1 MQKSRLTSIPR
12 EEGDEYSDWDAD
24 VLQEVCEG
32 GQAGDLL
39 LQQGEKAVDGQQQ
52 KTLQENAA
60 FLNVLPIKFNSHDL
74 MYLEG
79 EGLQDG
85 PLVLQHVVG
94 EEAASVG
101 RVGKFH
107 SCSDHGGEF
116 ISIMCSM

>member
-1 MQKSRLTSIPR
+1 VEEVVLEGVHAVPVHWDEHDPR

-52 KTLQENAA
+52 KT
-60 FLNVLPIKFNSHDL
+60 
-74 MYLEG
+74 LEG